1 MQDYEEISLRDL
13 ILLLVKGWKLIVST
27 TLIVL
32 GIAILVFFMTNSTT
46 FTTSTLT
53 ELTFKP
59 EFTSKYGQYTL
70 PQSKAEDF
78 IGILKD
84 ESFMEYLSATTE
96 IDNNRINT
104 ILTFTPINTNEFSIS
119 ISSENDDE
127 AMIIMRT
134 LEEHSEDYINFI
146 VSEKMFSTFE
156 TSLKTKL
163 IGMEKNRF
171 DKQKMI
177 TYFEAELVKTNPLLN
192 NNLINPVFSSL
203 SSHLVQAKA
212 TIAELDFSMLENK
225 EFSTEIKDILEKLA
239 TFEDYLRVDQ
249 KLDTPHVKLDFK
261 DAKQSESQRF
271 SAKTLFP
278 VSLILGIMLGIF
290 VVFFKNYWTSSSN
303 Q

>member
-1 MQDYEEISLRDL
+1 MLFRS
-13 ILLLVKGWKLIVST
+13 
-27 TLIVL
+27 
-32 GIAILVFFMTNSTT
+32 
-46 FTTSTLT
+46 
-53 ELTFKP
+53 
-59 EFTSKYGQYTL
+59 
-70 PQSKAEDF
+70 
-78 IGILKD
+78 
-84 ESFMEYLSATTE
+84 
-96 IDNNRINT
+96 NT
-104 ILTFTPINTNEFSIS
+104 HEFSIS

-134 LEEHSEDYINFI
+134 LEEHSENYINFI

-156 TSLKTKL
+156 TSFKTKL

-212 TIAELDFSMLENK
+212 TIAELDFSMVENK
-225 EFSTEIKDILEKLA
+225 ELSTEIKDTLEKLA
-239 TFEDYLRVDQ
+239 TFEEYLKVDQ

-271 SAKTLFP
+271 SATTLFP

-290 VVFFKNYWTSSSN
+290 VVFFKNYWTSPSN